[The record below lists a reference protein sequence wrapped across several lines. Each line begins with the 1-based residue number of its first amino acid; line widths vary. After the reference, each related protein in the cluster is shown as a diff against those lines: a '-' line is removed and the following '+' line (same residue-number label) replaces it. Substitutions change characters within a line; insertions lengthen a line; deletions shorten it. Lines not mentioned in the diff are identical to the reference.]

1 MFSIFHR
8 LILVDLL
15 FLLAHFVSALQWHE
29 PFLLALLSFV
39 QSIGDKLETLS
50 KKSEDEN
57 KMIKQEI
64 MSKES
69 EITQLKAA
77 YKCTENLYEGK
88 QPSWYGSVQHILQNM
103 PRLTNFLTDKTSTF
117 KNKCNKIVKQ
127 HYLKLWTKQAA

>member
-1 MFSIFHR
+1 MNVVYWRMFSIFHR

-15 FLLAHFVSALQWHE
+15 FLLAHFVS
-29 PFLLALLSFV
+29 V

-50 KKSEDEN
+50 KKFEDEK

-77 YKCTENLYEGK
+77 
-88 QPSWYGSVQHILQNM
+88 LQEEKHANG
-103 PRLTNFLTDKTSTF
+103 RLRA
-117 KNKCNKIVKQ
+117 
-127 HYLKLWTKQAA
+127 LWIWSLDLNS